1 MPFRSPLERRV
12 GLIVL
17 VVSLALAEPM
27 LGFDARAAVDPPSA
41 TSEAGEASS
50 EADLTWGV
58 GPNEVTG
65 RAERVRA
72 IVVVGRKVYLGGD
85 FTAMVPPGST
95 WASPSTTTTS
105 TTTSTTASTTTTSSP
120 TSAPTVA
127 PMTPT
132 SGSTPTSTTVPEP
145 RPEAPKRPPGSQKRN
160 YLAALDVDK
169 HTLLPWNPDADGPVY
184 ALVLSAD
191 GTKLYV
197 GGDFDR
203 IGGTAAPKVARIDV
217 ATGKVDPTFRP
228 GVTGRVKALALAGD
242 RLYVGGSFDAVGGT
256 AGLEPRPKLAALDAA
271 TGDLLPWTPPP
282 LGPGAFL
289 GHNGVPTPTAGSGD
303 VLAIAAPG
311 DGSRVFVAGSFLDF
325 AGRSGLVV
333 LDGTTGAAV
342 PEQYPIKRP
351 LFDLDVWPAD
361 NETVFAAA
369 GGSGGQV
376 YAFHADQPEKPVW
389 STWVDGDAPGVAAS
403 ETDVYLMG
411 HYDYAGPEKEL
422 RRHLAAFDAD
432 SGAVDDWNPVANTPQ
447 GAFSAAVGA
456 GHVFVGGEFT
466 RINGRPQPGFAQFDL
481 ATASAPTS
489 TTTTTTVMP
498 TDPARRRPSRP
509 QLRHSRATMDR

>member
-17 VVSLALAEPM
+17 MVSLALAEPM
-27 LGFDARAAVDPPSA
+27 LGFDARAVVDPPSA
-41 TSEAGEASS
+41 AAEAGEASS

-72 IVVVGRKVYLGGD
+72 IVVVGRKAYLGGD

-95 WASPSTTTTS
+95 WASPTTTS
-105 TTTSTTASTTTTSSP
+105 TSTSSTTTSS
-120 TSAPTVA
+120 SAPTAA
-127 PMTPT
+127 PMTPASAST
-132 SGSTPTSTTVPEP
+132 STSTTVP
-145 RPEAPKRPPGSQKRN
+145 RPTPPALPKGSQERN

-184 ALVLSAD
+184 AIVVSPD

-197 GGDFDR
+197 GGDFNR

-217 ATGKVDPTFRP
+217 ATGKVDPTFTP

-242 RLYVGGSFDAVGGT
+242 RLYVGGSFDAVGGS

-271 TGDLLPWTPPP
+271 TGDLLPWMPPP
-282 LGPGAFL
+282 LGPGAYT
-289 GHNGVPTPTAGSGD
+289 GHNGVPAPTEGSGD
-303 VLAIAAPG
+303 VLAVAVPG

-333 LDGTTGAAV
+333 LDGTTGEAA
-342 PEQYPIKRP
+342 PEQYTIKRP

-369 GGSGGQV
+369 GGSGGHV
-376 YAFHADQPEKPVW
+376 YAFHADQPGKPLW

-411 HYDYAGPEKEL
+411 HYDYAGPQKEL

-432 SGAVDDWNPVANTPQ
+432 SGAVEGWNPVANTPQ

-466 RINGRPQPGFAQFDL
+466 RINGHPQPGFAQFDL
-481 ATASAPTS
+481 APAPP
-489 TTTTTTVMP
+489 TTTTGTSP
-498 TDPARRRPSRP
+498 RPRPPHPKSRP
-509 QLRHSRATMDR
+509 RLRPSRATMSG